1 MINNHSLEEGLRKL
15 QAEVLSELGKL
26 ERNKQELEES
36 IVSLRTEAQAY
47 ETALQGYLK
56 RTGKGSIS
64 DRIWAQMR
72 QDKNHKERLI
82 RLARYNGGMIKVNET
97 ANLLYTRGIV
107 KSKRYQNVYQIIR
120 GLLVDMTEDGIFEKA
135 APGRYRL
142 VGAQKSLPG
151 VN

>member
-1 MINNHSLEEGLRKL
+1 MVNNHSLEEGLRKL

-26 ERNKQELEES
+26 ESNKQELEES

-56 RTGKGSIS
+56 RTGKESIS

-72 QDKNHKERLI
+72 KDKNHKERLI
-82 RLARYNGGMIKVNET
+82 RLARHNGGMVKVNET
-97 ANLLYTRGIV
+97 ANLLYTRRIV
-107 KSKRYQNVYQIIR
+107 KSKRYQNVYQIVR

-142 VGAQKSLPG
+142 VG
-151 VN
+151 NN